1 MTTGTEPE
9 LAIPVLIEDKFA
21 TPVQGWSY
29 TWPIRLLV
37 ALLMIGLTV
46 GFTYVALTKPSS
58 ANLLWQMAALGAVV
72 LATGWQILFGKTRID
87 SKGLHRTSFYKPH
100 IHWFEINKV
109 QLLGI
114 FAKRLSVTSALGPV
128 RFNAGTPELIEAF
141 KKIVDHHNP
150 LR

>member
-9 LAIPVLIEDKFA
+9 LEMPVLIEDKFA

-29 TWPIRLLV
+29 TLPIRALV
-37 ALLMIGLTV
+37 ALMVVGLMA
-46 GFTYVALTKPSS
+46 GFAYVALTQPNS
-58 ANLLWQMAALGAVV
+58 ANLLWQMAALGGVV

-100 IHWFEINKV
+100 VNWFEINKV
-109 QLLGI
+109 QLMGI

-141 KKIVDHHNP
+141 KVIIAHHNP
-150 LR
+150 TR

>member
-1 MTTGTEPE
+1 MTISTEPE
-9 LAIPVLIEDKFA
+9 LAMPVLIEDKFA

-29 TWPIRLLV
+29 TWPIRALV
-37 ALLMIGLTV
+37 ALMMLGLML
-46 GFTYVALTKPSS
+46 GFAYVAFTKPNS
-58 ANLLWQMAALGAVV
+58 ANFLWQMAALGAVV

-87 SKGLHRTSFYKPH
+87 SKGLHRSSFYKPH
-100 IHWFEINKV
+100 VHWFEINKV

-141 KKIVDHHNP
+141 KTIVAHHNP